1 MTFTTS
7 VAVARAVV
15 AAKEVQVTSAVGVRR
30 TERTRPVVAALTHVI
45 HVISKRT
52 AATASSREED
62 TVAVG
67 FTGYEITV
75 VSTLGCPSPIAFI
88 TEFFKLSYGR
98 HAPHTAPVLTGGVMT
113 TGRADARLASNLVGA
128 PTVAC
133 AVKAVKAVVPSVT

>member
-30 TERTRPVVAALTHVI
+30 TERTRPVAADLTLVVPIRTVAP
-45 HVISKRT
+45 
-52 AATASSREED
+52 ASSREED
-62 TVAVG
+62 TLAVG
-67 FTGYEITV
+67 FTGYKITV